1 MSSPAESEAE
11 HPDLVPLR
19 VTLAIDVNLE
29 AALAALA
36 DLSWLGRVTEG
47 PGDQPEVRRIAA
59 DLELPIRDGSA
70 PGPVRKAALIGL
82 GPARMTDGL
91 ITATT
96 TWQSATLAPLFPV
109 FAGQLRISASGLAL
123 MGQYA
128 PPFGRLG
135 LVIDAALL
143 RFVARRTAQAFL
155 VRVATR
161 LADTR

>member
-11 HPDLVPLR
+11 YPDLVPLQ
-19 VTLAIDVNLE
+19 VTLAIDVNVD

-47 PGDQPEVRRIAA
+47 PADQPDVRRIAA
-59 DLELPIRDGSA
+59 DLELAIRDGSA
-70 PGPVRKAALIGL
+70 PGPVRKAALIDV

-91 ITATT
+91 IIASTV
-96 TWQSATLAPLFPV
+96 WQSATLAPLFPV
-109 FAGQLRISASGLAL
+109 FAGELRISASRLAL
-123 MGQYA
+123 FGQYA

-143 RFVARRTAQAFL
+143 HFVARRTAQAFL
-155 VRVATR
+155 VRVAAR